1 MILSKIKGDMALIIG
16 LGIMVFSLGGLLYV
30 YGQHHVLKEQHA
42 ELTEQRD
49 SLLTKVAEL
58 ETQKSEIE
66 QANATN
72 EATIKQ
78 LREDINK
85 SQIIINQAATRTRTL
100 QSTITRLQIEAAKG
114 TDQDGQIS
122 PVLADTLKSLPGA
135 TK

>member
-1 MILSKIKGDMALIIG
+1 MLFSKIKGDIALFVG

-30 YGQHHVLKEQHA
+30 YGKHHVLKEQHA
-42 ELTEQRD
+42 LLTTQHEELTA
-49 SLLTKVAEL
+49 KVATL
-58 ETQKSEIE
+58 ETEKSEIL
-66 QANATN
+66 QTNATN

-78 LREDINK
+78 LREDISK
-85 SQIIINQAATRTRTL
+85 GQLIINEAASRTRTL

>member
-1 MILSKIKGDMALIIG
+1 MLLSKFKGDIALFVG
-16 LGIMVFSLGGLLYV
+16 LGIMVFSLGGLAYV
-30 YGQHHVLKEQHA
+30 YGNHHVLKEQH
-42 ELTEQRD
+42 ETLTTERD
-49 SLLTKVAEL
+49 NLLTKVAEL
-58 ETQKSEIE
+58 ETQKDEIQ

-78 LREDINK
+78 LREDISK
-85 SQIIINQAATRTRTL
+85 SQLLINQAATRTRTL

-114 TDQDGQIS
+114 TDQDGEIS